1 MKKDNAR
8 MRAAL
13 GMGDSDEE
21 DEKLTPAEMQML
33 LKKVRG
39 NKEEGAA
46 PENDKSAAGLGFDKT
61 KV

>member
-1 MKKDNAR
+1 